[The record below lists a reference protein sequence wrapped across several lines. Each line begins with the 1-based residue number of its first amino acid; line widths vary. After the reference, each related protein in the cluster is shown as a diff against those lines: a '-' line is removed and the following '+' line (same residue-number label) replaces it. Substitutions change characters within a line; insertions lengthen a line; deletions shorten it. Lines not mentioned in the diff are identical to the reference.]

1 MTFRGL
7 LLWIHLILGLTGAIF
22 IAIASVTGAWIVV
35 QVPLERMIIPV
46 PSVESSSDAVD
57 LPGIVSATETRYAP
71 RKVTF
76 VQLAQGKA
84 AVLWLSDRSRAFVNP
99 ADGSLLRFRQ
109 MRTISFENLSAFMR
123 RMHVSLMLGDR
134 IGRLLVT
141 LATAEALLL
150 ALTGLWLWW
159 RRKHW
164 KFTSWRGSIYRV
176 SWDLHNATGLWFLV
190 PALSMI
196 ITGLLIYF
204 PGVMVTLAGE
214 ELTPFRGAPRAPA
227 VADSQPP
234 VPLSRLLAVA
244 DSALPDERIVLLSLA
259 QGRAATVGVEKP
271 TGTVYLNRF
280 SGEVME
286 VRPGPV
292 PNRADRA
299 YEAVEHLHTGEIFGA
314 PGMTIMA
321 LGSVMLAIMTVTGV
335 VLGWKRILILS
346 RKRAED
352 S

>member
-1 MTFRGL
+1 MSIRGL

-22 IAIASVTGAWIVV
+22 IAIASVTGVWIVV

-46 PSVESSSDAVD
+46 PTVESSASNVD
-57 LPGIVSATETRYAP
+57 LAGIVSAIEARYAP
-71 RKVTF
+71 RKVTN
-76 VQLAQGKA
+76 VQVGEGRA
-84 AVLWLSDRSRAFVNP
+84 AVVWLNDRSRAFVNP

-109 MRTISFENLSAFMR
+109 LNTISFENLSAFMR
-123 RMHVSLMLGDR
+123 RMHVTLMLGDGL
-134 IGRLLVT
+134 GRLLVT

-164 KFTSWRGSIYRV
+164 KFTAWRGSIYRV

-204 PGVMVTLAGE
+204 PGVAVGFTGE
-214 ELTPFRGAPRAPA
+214 ELTPFRGAPRATA

-234 VPLSRLLAVA
+234 VALSRLLAVA
-244 DSALPDERIVLLSLA
+244 DSALPGERTVLLTLA
-259 QGRAATVGVEKP
+259 QGRAGTVGIDKP
-271 TGTVYLNRF
+271 SGTVYLNRF

-286 VRPGPV
+286 VRPKPV

-299 YEAVEHLHTGEIFGA
+299 YEAVEHLHTGELFGA

-321 LGSVMLAIMTVTGV
+321 LGSAMLAVMTVTGV
-335 VLGWKRILILS
+335 VLGWKRVLILT
-346 RKRAED
+346 RKRSD
-352 S
+352 D